1 MRGRLF
7 SGFVR
12 RGAFIGKEIIDV
24 RRQPRLLISLVLG
37 PFLILFLFGI
47 GYSAAQQ
54 DIRTVVVFP
63 EDIQV
68 DLNVAAYQDAF
79 APPFVLI
86 GVTKDKNGALALLEK
101 REINVVVLFPA
112 QAYNT
117 IASGQRATL
126 QVLYNEIN
134 PLQSQWLQYYS
145 YVQTNELNKRILM
158 EALKNAEKGQAGQD
172 AAAGQTKTISQTMA
186 NDARAMRNDITANN
200 PAEALDRVAK
210 IRAGNQAIQR
220 NLLSSAQVLG
230 GVALFVGAADP
241 LMTPQAQAITAA
253 QAAVNTI
260 DTNLNQLESD
270 FRGGKIQ
277 PADAGLA
284 QQVEEQ
290 SSQLVATSDR
300 LKLVPPEVVVSPFQS
315 ESTNISAINPGV
327 VAFYAPAVIAL
338 LVQHI
343 AVTLTALTLVRERLL
358 GTVELF
364 RVAPISAGEI
374 VTGKYASYFLLTAA
388 LSALLAVAMR
398 FGLGAPVLSGY
409 GPFALVLA
417 LLILGSLSFGFLISA
432 LSNTESQAVQLS
444 MLVLLASVF
453 FGGFFLG
460 LESLLPFVRIVSYAL
475 PVTYGIEALQA
486 VMLRGEPPPRIAL
499 YALAGMAV
507 GLLTVSSFIFR
518 AQFRRR

>member
-1 MRGRLF
+1 MGGRLF

-12 RGAFIGKEIIDV
+12 RGAFIGKEVIDV

-37 PFLILFLFGI
+37 PFLILFLFGV
-47 GYSAAQQ
+47 GYSAEQQ

-63 EDIQV
+63 EDMQV
-68 DLNVAAYQDAF
+68 DLNVATYKDAF
-79 APPFVLI
+79 APPFVLV
-86 GVTKDKNGALALLEK
+86 GVTKDKNGALAELAL
-101 REINVVVLFPA
+101 RQVQVVVLFPP
-112 QAYNT
+112 QAYST

-158 EALKNAEKGQAGQD
+158 EALKNADKSRAGQD
-172 AAAGQTKTISQTMA
+172 ATAGAMKTVAQTMG
-186 NDARAMRNDITANN
+186 NDSRALRNDITANN
-200 PAEALDRVAK
+200 PKSALDQVAK
-210 IRAGNQAIQR
+210 VRAANQAIQR

-230 GVALFVGAADP
+230 GVALFVGARDP
-241 LMTPQAQAITAA
+241 LQTPQAQAIASA
-253 QAAVNTI
+253 QGAVNTI
-260 DTNLNQLESD
+260 DTNLTQLETD
-270 FRGGKIQ
+270 FRGGKVQ

-290 SSQLVATSDR
+290 SALLITASDQL
-300 LKLVPPEVVVSPFQS
+300 KIIPPEVVVAPFQS
-315 ESTNISAINPGV
+315 KSTNVSAINPGV
-327 VAFYAPAVIAL
+327 VEFYAPAVIAL

-374 VTGKYASYFLLTAA
+374 VTGKYISYFLLTAV
-388 LSALLAVAMR
+388 LTALLAAAMR
-398 FGLGAPVLSGY
+398 FGLGAPILSGY

-417 LLILGSLSFGFLISA
+417 LLILASLSFGFLISA

-444 MLVLLASVF
+444 MLILLASVF

-460 LESLLPFVRIVSYAL
+460 LESLLPFVRVVSYAL
-475 PVTYGIEALQA
+475 PVTYGIQALQA
-486 VMLRGEPPPRIAL
+486 VMLRGEPAPQVAL
-499 YALAGMAV
+499 YALGGMAAA
-507 GLLTVSSFIFR
+507 LLVVSSSIFR